1 MATSNS
7 GSSAL
12 QKAIAAAQQKS
23 LPPPAPAPAAAAAP
37 APAADKWASDAAWA
51 LPEDDKQAPS
61 GAAGAPALPAVS
73 VASPP
78 VASAASP
85 PAAPPTAPPG
95 ASASAA
101 SPPAAPAPAA
111 SASDEEEDD
120 LISAAAHSFVA
131 KAPAKATPVPAAP
144 PPPGSRITVRFSDGK
159 DYPGT
164 VEKVLDGSRAAV
176 QYDDGQSEAVRFP
189 DPDVRILRVGPAA
202 APRPKRVPLKA
213 RLATAVSPPAPHE
226 EEEEDDDDA
235 LDRASLLRPATAWPG
250 DKAPRAHTRQQSKP
264 RKKVSFG
271 RAPARAPPKGKSRR
285 PAAPDDDSSSDAIDD
300 IICEK
305 CNRGDD
311 EVHLIECDAGCGRW
325 RHLRCCEPPLLDVPE
340 VWACPA
346 CATPREEGIAC
357 KGDVVFAKFAHY
369 PWWPATVRS
378 IKTGQPTCKISTSP
392 PRRGHLTGIQIDVLY
407 VGRDVNAT
415 VDALRC
421 VPFEGGLG
429 ELRSYARATRGAYD
443 GEGKC
448 TRQAFREAVQLAVD
462 KACARKAARNDTSD
476 AEPFKQAL
484 LQSTG
489 VASKLL
495 LVPDSD
501 DDEPLTMQAA
511 PPVPFAQQPLARP
524 VMPPPFGQKKRQRS
538 STGAERPRA
547 RATTS
552 GGEST
557 SSRDSHLWY
566 AAMLRVGV
574 DEATA
579 LDAVRER
586 LDCSEA
592 FARQMALAKEP
603 RRLSTSLGLK
613 QSSEDGDY
621 ARPYVAMR
629 ATFKRQRG
637 VAADAV

>member
-1 MATSNS
+1 MAASNS

-23 LPPPAPAPAAAAAP
+23 LLASPTPLAAAAHS
-37 APAADKWASDAAWA
+37 PAAKRWESESAWA

-61 GAAGAPALPAVS
+61 GAAGAPALPAVL

-78 VASAASP
+78 IASAASP
-85 PAAPPTAPPG
+85 PAA
-95 ASASAA
+95 
-101 SPPAAPAPAA
+101 PPAAPAPAA
-111 SASDEEEDD
+111 SASDDEEDD
-120 LISAAAHSFVA
+120 LISAAAQPFVA
-131 KAPAKATPVPAAP
+131 KAPAKAAPAPAAP

-159 DYPGT
+159 EYPGT

-202 APRPKRVPLKA
+202 ARPKRVPLKA
-213 RLATAVSPPAPHE
+213 RLATTVSPPAPNGD
-226 EEEEDDDDA
+226 EEEDDDDDA
-235 LDRASLLRPATAWPG
+235 LDSASLLRPATAWPG
-250 DKAPRAHTRQQSKP
+250 NKAPRAMTRQQSKP

-271 RAPARAPPKGKSRR
+271 RAPVRAPAKSRR

-325 RHLRCCEPPLLDVPE
+325 RHLRCCEPPLTDVPE

-378 IKTGQPTCKISTSP
+378 IKIGQPTCKISTSP

-462 KACARKAARNDTSD
+462 KACVRKAARNNTSD
-476 AEPFKQAL
+476 AAPFKQAL
-484 LQSTG
+484 LQSAG

-501 DDEPLTMQAA
+501 DDEPLTMQSA

-524 VMPPPFGQKKRQRS
+524 VMPPPFGQKKRPRS
-538 STGAERPRA
+538 STSAERSRA

-592 FARQMALAKEP
+592 FAKQMALAKEP
-603 RRLSTSLGLK
+603 RRPSTSLGLK

-621 ARPYVAMR
+621 ARPYVTMR
-629 ATFKRQRG
+629 ATSKRQRG